1 VESNQALTYGHF
13 MSDAKAILRLR
24 ISTEEPV
31 EIDAFVGAFTS
42 LAEEYRREIRENYPD
57 ADGDARIFVKEVRKK
72 CIEADLIPYV
82 VAAAPFIAHMDQVV
96 IVEQF
101 VRSWGSRI
109 SALVSGNLSGWS
121 PKKSEL
127 KSLVDATEAIARDP
141 NASSTLEAVTFED
154 GKNEIRAAFQF
165 KTDDAKSAQVTIDG
179 VYRELEAPTG
189 ADHERVLMI
198 FTRSDTGKATV
209 GKRSGERVLIEEVH
223 NRALALMYASELA
236 EERIK
241 HEIREAEDNIYKK
254 GFVVDVNVR
263 MVGGK
268 PSVFA
273 VTNVHDIIDLPD
285 DEGD

>member
-1 VESNQALTYGHF
+1 MLDFISYTHA
-13 MSDAKAILRLR
+13 MSDSHAILRLR
-24 ISTEEPV
+24 ISTEQPV

-42 LAEEYRREIRENYPD
+42 LAEEYRRNIRENYPD
-57 ADGDARIFVKEVRKK
+57 ANGDARIYVKEVRKK

-82 VAAAPFIAHMDQVV
+82 VAAAPFISQMDQVI

-101 VRSWGSRI
+101 VRTWGARI
-109 SALVSGNLSGWS
+109 SALVSGNLNDWA

-127 KSLVDATEAIARDP
+127 KALVDATEAIARDP

-154 GKNEIRAAFQF
+154 GKSQIRASFQF
-165 KTDDAKSAQVTIDG
+165 ATADAKKAQVTIDG
-179 VYRELEAPTG
+179 VYKQLETPTG
-189 ADHERVLMI
+189 ADHERVLMV

-209 GKRSGERVLIEEVH
+209 GKRSGERVMIEEVH
-223 NRALALMYASELA
+223 PRSLALMYASELA

-273 VTNVHDIIDLPD
+273 VTNVHEIIDLPD
-285 DEGD
+285 DEE

>member
-1 VESNQALTYGHF
+1 MLDFISYNRA
-13 MSDAKAILRLR
+13 MSEAPAVLHLR
-24 ISTEEPV
+24 IQTVDPV

-42 LAEEYRREIRENYPD
+42 LAEEYRRDIRENYPD
-57 ADGDARIFVKEVRKK
+57 ADPEARIFVKEVRKK

-82 VAAAPFIAHMDQVV
+82 MAAAPFVAQMDQVI

-101 VRSWGSRI
+101 VRTWGKRI
-109 SALVSGNLSGWS
+109 TSLVSGNLGDWS

-127 KSLVDATEAIARDP
+127 KTLVDATEAIARDP

-154 GKNEIRAAFQF
+154 GKSQIRASFQF
-165 KTDDAKSAQVTIDG
+165 HTSQAKDAQITIDG
-179 VYRELEAPTG
+179 VYKALEKPTG
-189 ADHERVLMI
+189 ADHERVLML
-198 FTRSDTGKATV
+198 FTRSDVGKATV
-209 GKRSGERVLIEEVH
+209 GKRSGERVFIEEVH
-223 NRALALMYASELA
+223 GKALALMYVSELA

-268 PSVFA
+268 PSVYA
-273 VTNVHDIIDLPD
+273 VTNLHEIIDLPD
-285 DEGD
+285 DDELH

>member
-1 VESNQALTYGHF
+1 MLDFTSYNRA
-13 MSDAKAILRLR
+13 MSEAPAVLRLR
-24 ISTEEPV
+24 IQTEEPV

-42 LAEEYRREIRENYPD
+42 LAGEYRRDIRENYPD
-57 ADGDARIFVKEVRKK
+57 ADPEARIFVKEVRKK

-82 VAAAPFIAHMDQVV
+82 VAAAPFVAQMDQVI

-101 VRSWGSRI
+101 VRTWGRRI
-109 SALVSGNLSGWS
+109 TSLVSGNLGDWS

-127 KSLVDATEAIARDP
+127 KTLVVATEAIARDP
-141 NASSTLEAVTFED
+141 NANSTLEAVTFED
-154 GKNEIRAAFQF
+154 GRNQVRASFQF
-165 KTDDAKSAQVTIDG
+165 STSEAKEAQVTIDG
-179 VYRELEAPTG
+179 VYKELEKPTG
-189 ADHERVLMI
+189 ADHERVLML
-198 FTRSDTGKATV
+198 FTWSDVGNATV

-223 NRALALMYASELA
+223 GKALALMYASEMA

-268 PSVFA
+268 PSVYA
-273 VTNVHDIIDLPD
+273 VTNVHEIIDLPD
-285 DEGD
+285 DDELH

>member
-1 VESNQALTYGHF
+1 MLKFISYSQA
-13 MSDAKAILRLR
+13 MREAPVILRLR
-24 ISTEEPV
+24 IQTEEPV

-42 LAEEYRREIRENYPD
+42 LAEEYRRDIRENYPD
-57 ADGDARIFVKEVRKK
+57 ADPEARIFVKEVRKK

-82 VAAAPFIAHMDQVV
+82 LASAPFVAQMDQVV

-101 VRSWGSRI
+101 VRTWGKRI
-109 SALVSGNLSGWS
+109 TALVSGNLGDWS

-127 KSLVDATEAIARDP
+127 KTLVDATEAIARDP
-141 NASSTLEAVTFED
+141 NAKSTLEAVTFED
-154 GKNEIRAAFQF
+154 GKSKIRASFQF
-165 KTDDAKSAQVTIDG
+165 ATSEAKSAQVTIDG
-179 VYRELEAPTG
+179 VYKELEAPTG
-189 ADHERVLMI
+189 ADHERVLMV
-198 FTRSDTGKATV
+198 FTRSDVGKAQL

-223 NRALALMYASELA
+223 GKALALMYASELS

-273 VTNVHDIIDLPD
+273 VTNLHEIIDLPD
-285 DEGD
+285 DDE

>member
-1 VESNQALTYGHF
+1 MKDFVNYADIMQST
-13 MSDAKAILRLR
+13 DAILRLR
-24 ISTEEPV
+24 IQTEQPV

-42 LAEEYRREIRENYPD
+42 LAEEYRRTIKQDFPD
-57 ADGDARIFVKEVRKK
+57 ADGDAKIFVKEVRKK
-72 CIEADLIPYV
+72 CIEADLVPMLL
-82 VAAAPFIAHMDQVV
+82 AAAPFVTQMDQV
-96 IVEQF
+96 IIIEQF
-101 VRSWGSRI
+101 VRTWGGRI
-109 SALVSGNLSGWS
+109 SALVRGNLGDWS

-127 KSLVDATEAIARDP
+127 KTLIDATEAIARDP

-154 GKNEIRAAFQF
+154 GKSQVRAAFQF
-165 KTDDAKSAQVTIDG
+165 STKEAKAAQQTIDG
-179 VYRELEAPTG
+179 VYKALEAPTG

-198 FTRSDTGKATV
+198 FTRSDVGSAKLGKP
-209 GKRSGERVLIEEVH
+209 SGERVLIDEVH
-223 NRALALMYASELA
+223 HRPLALMYASELS

-285 DEGD
+285 DD

>member
-1 VESNQALTYGHF
+1 MSEIITYHRAMIES
-13 MSDAKAILRLR
+13 KAILRLR
-24 ISTEEPV
+24 IQTKDPV

-57 ADGDARIFVKEVRKK
+57 ADGDARIYVKEVRKK
-72 CIEADLIPYV
+72 CIEADLIPYIIS
-82 VAAAPFIAHMDQVV
+82 AAPFVAQMDQVI

-101 VRSWGSRI
+101 VRTWGTRI
-109 SALVSGNLSGWS
+109 SSLVTGNLADWS

-127 KSLVDATEAIARDP
+127 KTLVDATEAIARDP
-141 NASSTLEAVTFED
+141 NASSTLEAVVFED
-154 GKNEIRAAFQF
+154 GINHIRASFQF
-165 KTDDAKSAQVTIDG
+165 STQDAKAAQITIDR
-179 VYRELEAPTG
+179 VYKELEKPTG
-189 ADHERVLMI
+189 ADHERVLMV
-198 FTRSDTGKATV
+198 FTRSDVGKAKM
-209 GKRSGERVLIEEVH
+209 GIRSGERVLIEEVH
-223 NRALALMYASELA
+223 SRSLALMYASELA

-273 VTNVHDIIDLPD
+273 VTNLHEIIDLPED
-285 DEGD
+285 DEA

>member
-1 VESNQALTYGHF
+1 MLGFISYSRAMIESQ
-13 MSDAKAILRLR
+13 AILRLR

-42 LAEEYRREIRENYPD
+42 LAEEYRRDIRENYPD
-57 ADGDARIFVKEVRKK
+57 ANSDARIFVKEVRKK

-82 VAAAPFIAHMDQVV
+82 VAAAPFIAQMDQVI

-101 VRSWGSRI
+101 VRTWGARI
-109 SALVSGNLSGWS
+109 SALVSGNLNDWS

-127 KSLVDATEAIARDP
+127 KTLVDATEAIARDP

-154 GKNEIRAAFQF
+154 GRSRVRASFQF
-165 KTDDAKSAQVTIDG
+165 ATADAKKAQVTIDG
-179 VYRELEAPTG
+179 EYKRLETPSG
-189 ADHERVLMI
+189 ADHERVLMV
-198 FTRSDTGKATV
+198 FTRSDTGKAAL
-209 GKRSGERVLIEEVH
+209 GKRSGERVMIEEVH
-223 NRALALMYASELA
+223 PRSLALMYASELA

-273 VTNVHDIIDLPD
+273 VTNVHEIIDLPD
-285 DEGD
+285 DDE